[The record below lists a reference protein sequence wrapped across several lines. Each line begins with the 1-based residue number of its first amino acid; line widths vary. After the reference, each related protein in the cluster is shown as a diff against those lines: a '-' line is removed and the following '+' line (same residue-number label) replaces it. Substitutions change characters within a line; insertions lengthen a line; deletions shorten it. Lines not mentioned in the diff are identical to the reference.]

1 MEVYWKS
8 FVTNDMLTVIPYSNE
23 IKLIQNVGVWK
34 YSGTSNTQQAGITYL
49 QNTPV
54 ANSLK
59 GNLLNFFFNYGV
71 TTSKP
76 VRLNRNPLISLLNDF
91 PRFYSF
97 VTGQPHKIDPTGQ
110 VADIN
115 NRFGVSHFLPDQFP
129 ALHI

>member
-59 GNLLNFFFNYGV
+59 GNLLNFF
-71 TTSKP
+71 
-76 VRLNRNPLISLLNDF
+76 LITGLL
-91 PRFYSF
+91 PQSR
-97 VTGQPHKIDPTGQ
+97 
-110 VADIN
+110 
-115 NRFGVSHFLPDQFP
+115 
-129 ALHI
+129 